1 MSSPRIGVAIA
12 AVVFFALGPAEIAGQ
27 APTSYAVSRTPD
39 GQPDLQGIWQV
50 LGSADWDIQAHP
62 AQKGIAA
69 GTGIVEGNVIP
80 YHPAAEAKKREN
92 HANRLTADPLNK
104 CYRPGVPRITYL
116 PFPFQIFQ
124 FPDMV
129 AIVYEYLHDTRFIY
143 TDGKDSH
150 PDPNVIDFWM
160 GHSLGRWEGNS
171 LVVDTTNFNGQ
182 TWFDRAGNFH
192 SDALHVVERY
202 TRTSADIITY
212 DVTIEDPKVFTRPWK
227 MSMLLYRRQ
236 EQGVQILEYEC
247 YADRYDDLDRALE
260 EATKA
265 K

>member
-1 MSSPRIGVAIA
+1 MNSPRIGVAIG
-12 AVVFFALGPAEIAGQ
+12 VLVIRALVPAGIAGQ
-27 APTSYAVSRTPD
+27 APTSHAVSRTPD

-62 AQKGIAA
+62 AQKGVPA
-69 GTGIVEGNVIP
+69 GTSVVEGNVIP
-80 YHPAAEAKKREN
+80 YHPAEEAKKREN
-92 HANRLTADPLNK
+92 FANRLTADPLNK

-129 AIVYEYLHDTRFIY
+129 AIVYEYLHYTRFIY
-143 TDGKDSH
+143 TDGKGVH

-160 GHSLGRWEGNS
+160 GDSLGRWEGNS

-212 DVTIEDPKVFTRPWK
+212 DVTIDDSKVFTRPWK
-227 MSMLLYRRQ
+227 MNMPLYRRQ
-236 EQGVQILEYEC
+236 EKGVQILEYEC
-247 YADRYDDLDRALE
+247 YGDRYDDLDRTLG

>member
-12 AVVFFALGPAEIAGQ
+12 ALVLLALVPAEIAGQ
-27 APTSYAVSRTPD
+27 APTSYTVSRTPD
-39 GQPDLQGIWQV
+39 GQPDLQGIWQA
-50 LGSADWDIQAHP
+50 LGSADWDIQVHP
-62 AQKGIAA
+62 AQKGVPG

-92 HANRLTADPLNK
+92 FANRLTADPLNK

-129 AIVYEYLHDTRFIY
+129 AIVYEYLHYTRFIY
-143 TDGKDSH
+143 TDGKESH

-202 TRTSADIITY
+202 TRTSADIIGY
-212 DVTIEDPKVFTRPWK
+212 EVTIEDPKIFTRPWK
-227 MSMLLYRRQ
+227 MSMPLYRRQ
-236 EQGVQILEYEC
+236 EKGVQILEYEC